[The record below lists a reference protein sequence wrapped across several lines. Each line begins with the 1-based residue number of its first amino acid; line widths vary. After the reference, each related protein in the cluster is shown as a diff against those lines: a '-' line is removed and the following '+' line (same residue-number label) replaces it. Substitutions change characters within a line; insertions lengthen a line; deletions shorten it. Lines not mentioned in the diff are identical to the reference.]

1 MLGSRRPGHLAA
13 PLDAS
18 QGSDRRTAVELTRDR
33 RASYDRDMPA
43 KNLMLEVLKQIRDE
57 VRKTNQRLD
66 QTNERLDQTNVELRG
81 TKDEVH
87 GLGERADSL
96 ERRQLETE
104 TRLATE
110 IVAVAQAV
118 REVKDLLAQ
127 RLDLNDKVQDHEK
140 RIVVL
145 EHRTGP

>member
-1 MLGSRRPGHLAA
+1 
-13 PLDAS
+13 
-18 QGSDRRTAVELTRDR
+18 
-33 RASYDRDMPA
+33 MPA

>member
-1 MLGSRRPGHLAA
+1 
-13 PLDAS
+13 
-18 QGSDRRTAVELTRDR
+18 
-33 RASYDRDMPA
+33 MPA
-43 KNLMLEVLKQIRDE
+43 RNLMLEVLKQIRDE

-81 TKDEVH
+81 TKEEVH
-87 GLGERADSL
+87 GLGGRVDSL

-110 IVAVAQAV
+110 IVAVARAV

-127 RLDLNDKVQDHEK
+127 RLDLYDKVQDHEK
-140 RIVVL
+140 RIVGL
-145 EHRTGP
+145 EHRTGQ